1 MPINIIL
8 LSISVAKWS
17 FLCYIYLDVQSH
29 SGIPPL
35 FLYILK
41 WEAGK
46 GVKAKCTHMHR
57 FPKMNFLVNVSWF
70 VKNELSK
77 WDYISYRVNIFIP

>member
-1 MPINIIL
+1 LILDNIHSLFMSSSIEVKCSIVAMLNRFVQNLVSILMPINIIL

-41 WEAGK
+41 
-46 GVKAKCTHMHR
+46 
-57 FPKMNFLVNVSWF
+57 
-70 VKNELSK
+70 
-77 WDYISYRVNIFIP
+77 